1 MRRRVGVL
9 RLFPHHFR
17 AHELVQ
23 PSRNPSAVQRSTS
36 GDSTARIILLMPML
50 REDRIVRHAI
60 GQHEQL
66 LRCKGNID
74 IVVVTSEREAQ
85 EREYCI
91 DQLARMA
98 RNEIATG
105 EEDIRKLARIAF
117 EGDVAK
123 GAIDLLTGPGPDKEA
138 ALGRLLAARKRPLT
152 ETGARAAARELN
164 GRLGRKAVHVAVS
177 PAEMAGKV
185 GQMNA
190 ALPLCKRLAEGRPG
204 PVFIGVYDADS
215 SPAPSVVANLER
227 AIAEARERGHPPAA
241 AYQQVSCYIRNA
253 GRYKG
258 WRGALAIAE
267 ALAQTRWAL
276 GFEFPL
282 FLSYEKASRAG
293 ALRPLIYCIGH
304 GCFVA
309 LGFLERVGGFPTQS
323 PNDDLALGYLI
334 SALGEPAAPLSS
346 LDFCDPAPDPIA
358 LIAQSRFWYRGS
370 ARFKADL
377 DHYVQYFSLAL
388 PPTQMLAFR
397 LTGTLRNLTWAW
409 RPSFAAAGIVAALLA
424 GQPWLALAVLGCAAL
439 YVLGG
444 LSQTWS
450 QLRRIPDAASIAG
463 LGSISLAQRFRIF
476 AVAPFIFAI
485 RSIGPATAS
494 LGLFRPPEHRLTEK
508 MER

>member
-1 MRRRVGVL
+1 MTVIGEAILCVVASASCAYFLTTFALMSWFSRRATRVL
-9 RLFPHHFR
+9 CK
-17 AHELVQ
+17 E
-23 PSRNPSAVQRSTS
+23 STS

-204 PVFIGVYDADS
+204 PVFIGVYDAELFAG
-215 SPAPSVVANLER
+215 PV
-227 AIAEARERGHPPAA
+227 RGSQSGTGYRRGQRKGPPA
-241 AYQQVSCYIRNA
+241 
-253 GRYKG
+253 GRG
-258 WRGALAIAE
+258 
-267 ALAQTRWAL
+267 
-276 GFEFPL
+276 
-282 FLSYEKASRAG
+282 LSAS
-293 ALRPLIYCIGH
+293 LVLYPQCRPL
-304 GCFVA
+304 
-309 LGFLERVGGFPTQS
+309 
-323 PNDDLALGYLI
+323 
-334 SALGEPAAPLSS
+334 
-346 LDFCDPAPDPIA
+346 
-358 LIAQSRFWYRGS
+358 
-370 ARFKADL
+370 
-377 DHYVQYFSLAL
+377 
-388 PPTQMLAFR
+388 
-397 LTGTLRNLTWAW
+397 
-409 RPSFAAAGIVAALLA
+409 
-424 GQPWLALAVLGCAAL
+424 
-439 YVLGG
+439 
-444 LSQTWS
+444 
-450 QLRRIPDAASIAG
+450 
-463 LGSISLAQRFRIF
+463 
-476 AVAPFIFAI
+476 
-485 RSIGPATAS
+485 
-494 LGLFRPPEHRLTEK
+494 
-508 MER
+508 